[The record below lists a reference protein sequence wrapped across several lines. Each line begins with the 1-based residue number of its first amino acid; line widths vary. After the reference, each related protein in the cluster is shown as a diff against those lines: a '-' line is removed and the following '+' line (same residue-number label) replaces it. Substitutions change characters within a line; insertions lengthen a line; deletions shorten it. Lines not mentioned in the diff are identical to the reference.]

1 MIIVWFYGRG
11 GGCRL
16 YQKNLIAMKKHLLFV
31 FILCLTMSGMAQNA
45 KVRPHHNNGGH
56 HSNATT
62 LTIVA
67 PWNQSF
73 WLFIDDVLQNQDP
86 VHSICIQNLRD
97 DEYYIRVELDNELH
111 NCAGQFVDTRQPKTL
126 SIVQNWKYYGL
137 DEYHSP
143 VRPDLTMNLVIGQTP
158 YSGNV
163 QPIIPPGPPMPQGMK
178 PNDYNEAVR
187 MISNESFDDTKL
199 ALAKQIISSNP
210 MTVNQI
216 VNICKL
222 FSFESK
228 KLEFAKFAY
237 SYCTD
242 RNKYYLLNEVFTY
255 DSSKRELNEFIQGL

>member
-1 MIIVWFYGRG
+1 
-11 GGCRL
+11 
-16 YQKNLIAMKKHLLFV
+16 
-31 FILCLTMSGMAQNA
+31 
-45 KVRPHHNNGGH
+45 
-56 HSNATT
+56 
-62 LTIVA
+62 
-67 PWNQSF
+67 
-73 WLFIDDVLQNQDP
+73 
-86 VHSICIQNLRD
+86 
-97 DEYYIRVELDNELH
+97 
-111 NCAGQFVDTRQPKTL
+111 
-126 SIVQNWKYYGL
+126 
-137 DEYHSP
+137 
-143 VRPDLTMNLVIGQTP
+143 
-158 YSGNV
+158 
-163 QPIIPPGPPMPQGMK
+163 
-178 PNDYNEAVR
+178 